1 MPDKRGRKGK
11 YTPEIVKEILTVI
24 SIGGSDK
31 DAYEYAGINADT
43 FYMWIKR
50 HPEFAE
56 QVTRERLKGK
66 VSMIRSIREQ
76 GKNDWRA
83 NAWYLERRY
92 PQEFAQQMVI
102 RVEPAD
108 LAVLKQLGF
117 ATPAEAWLAFM
128 ENARAENATDSGS

>member
-1 MPDKRGRKGK
+1 MANVGRKGK
-11 YTPEIVKEILTVI
+11 YNPEIVKEILTVI
-24 SIGGSDK
+24 AIGGTDK
-31 DAYEYAGINADT
+31 DAYEYAGVSAET
-43 FYMWIKR
+43 FYQWLKK
-50 HPEFAE
+50 PEFLE

-66 VSMIRSIREQ
+66 VNIIKSIREQ

-128 ENARAENATDSGS
+128 ENARTENATTDASS

>member
-1 MPDKRGRKGK
+1 MPRGRKGK

-24 SIGGSDK
+24 SIGGTDK
-31 DAYEYAGINADT
+31 DAYEYAGVSAET
-43 FYMWIKR
+43 FYQWLKK
-50 HPEFAE
+50 PEFLE

-66 VSMIRSIREQ
+66 VNIIKSIREQ

-117 ATPAEAWLAFM
+117 STPAEAWLAFM
-128 ENARAENATDSGS
+128 ENARAENATDTGS